1 MTTPKT
7 SFTAWSYSRWHDWY
21 LCPRKAKYKFLDGRK
36 EPPNQAMERGSQIH
50 KDAEQYI
57 VGNKTTNPFEEF
69 GTFKRELDKLK
80 KRPDVVAEA
89 QWTFTED
96 WTPTGWRD
104 DDAWL
109 RMGIDAHF
117 PLPKTKELVI
127 VDFKTQKVK
136 GGKPR
141 IYPEWA
147 YQLAAYRHAL
157 NNDAEPLQCINV
169 VIDSETGEIWEHTWE
184 AAAIDKGF
192 TVFRNAFDLWMSVKG
207 YCPYAAKPTS
217 IQNGYILVEDAPLTN
232 TLRGPMTWAEVDMAI
247 ETVTQHP
254 PPPPP
259 QTTVEMRQLMDDFS
273 RETRR
278 AVANMVAIQST
289 PPEPPF

>member
-96 WTPTGWRD
+96 WAQTGWRD

-117 PLPKTKELVI
+117 PLPKAKELVI
-127 VDFKTQKVK
+127 VDFKTGKVREENLTQLGLYALGAFMREPSIAK
-136 GGKPR
+136 VHLEFWYLDAGTDQYVFYDREELEELKAAWEKRAADMFADRIFPTRPGPRCRFCFYRKSNGGPC
-141 IYPEWA
+141 E
-147 YQLAAYRHAL
+147 
-157 NNDAEPLQCINV
+157 
-169 VIDSETGEIWEHTWE
+169 
-184 AAAIDKGF
+184 F
-192 TVFRNAFDLWMSVKG
+192 
-207 YCPYAAKPTS
+207 
-217 IQNGYILVEDAPLTN
+217 
-232 TLRGPMTWAEVDMAI
+232 
-247 ETVTQHP
+247 
-254 PPPPP
+254 
-259 QTTVEMRQLMDDFS
+259 
-273 RETRR
+273 
-278 AVANMVAIQST
+278 
-289 PPEPPF
+289 